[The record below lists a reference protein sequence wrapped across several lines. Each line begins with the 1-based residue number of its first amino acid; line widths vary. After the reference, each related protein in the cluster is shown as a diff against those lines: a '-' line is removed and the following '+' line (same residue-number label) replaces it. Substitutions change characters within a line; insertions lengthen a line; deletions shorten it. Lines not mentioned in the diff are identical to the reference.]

1 MYAII
6 KTGGKQYKVQVGDVL
21 DVEKLEVEAK
31 KKVEFAPLMISD
43 EKGAQVGT
51 PEVAG
56 VKVVAEVVEH
66 GKGDKLNIFVYKKKN
81 THHKAQGHR
90 QPYTK
95 IKIVSI
101 GK

>member
-6 KTGGKQYKVQVGDVL
+6 KTGGKQYKVQANDVL
-21 DVEKLEVEAK
+21 EVEKLDTEVGK
-31 KKVEFAPLMISD
+31 KIEFSALMISD
-43 EKGAQVGT
+43 GKKVQVGT

-56 VKVVAEVVEH
+56 QKVVAEVVEH
-66 GKGDKLNIFVYKKKN
+66 GKGEKLNIFTYKKKN

-95 IKIVSI
+95 IKIISI

>member
-1 MYAII
+1 MYAVVQ
-6 KTGGKQYKVQVGDVL
+6 TGGKQYKVEVGQEL
-21 DVEKLEVEAK
+21 EVEKLNAEVGAK
-31 KKVEFAPLMISD
+31 VELETLLTSDGKKVELS
-43 EKGAQVGT
+43 GA
-51 PEVAG
+51 
-56 VKVVAEVVEH
+56 KVVAEVLAH

-90 QPYTK
+90 QPFTK